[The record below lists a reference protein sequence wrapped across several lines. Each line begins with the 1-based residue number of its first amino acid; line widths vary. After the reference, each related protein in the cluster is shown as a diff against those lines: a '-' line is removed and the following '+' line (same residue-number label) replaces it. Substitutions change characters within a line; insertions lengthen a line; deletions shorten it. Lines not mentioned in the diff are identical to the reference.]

1 MNRFVWGQ
9 EKLKEILNF
18 NEKFVAGSG
27 LGAAI
32 PKWFSVYCRVEWKAN
47 MDVIKNQGSLY
58 GKGDAKMQW
67 GGLEEAQDVGMKLE
81 QSIGTNF

>member
-1 MNRFVWGQ
+1 
-9 EKLKEILNF
+9 
-18 NEKFVAGSG
+18 
-27 LGAAI
+27 
-32 PKWFSVYCRVEWKAN
+32 
-47 MDVIKNQGSLY
+47 MDVIKNQGSLH